1 MEELHIVLTPNKE
14 LEEVFPNVPVS
25 GFRNGKSFKEFLVR
39 ARLPVLNASGRFE
52 PYGKFF
58 FFLAFYSIS
67 TAMAFTTE
75 ACQKIFEIH
84 SGLLKWDSENV
95 LYLLKC

>member
-1 MEELHIVLTPNKE
+1 MEQLHIVLTPNKE

-52 PYGKFF
+52 PYAKIFF

-67 TAMAFTTE
+67 TAMTFTTY
-75 ACQKIFEIH
+75 
-84 SGLLKWDSENV
+84 LKFIVVS
-95 LYLLKC
+95 

>member
-1 MEELHIVLTPNKE
+1 MEQLHIVLTPNKE

-52 PYGKFF
+52 PYGKIFF

-67 TAMAFTTE
+67 TAMTFTTY
-75 ACQKIFEIH
+75 
-84 SGLLKWDSENV
+84 LKFIVVS
-95 LYLLKC
+95 

>member
-39 ARLPVLNASGRFE
+39 ARLPVLNGSGRFE
-52 PYGKFF
+52 PYGKIFF

-67 TAMAFTTE
+67 TAMTFTTY
-75 ACQKIFEIH
+75 
-84 SGLLKWDSENV
+84 LKFIVVS
-95 LYLLKC
+95 

>member
-1 MEELHIVLTPNKE
+1 MEQLHIVLTPNKE

-52 PYGKFF
+52 PYGKIFF
-58 FFLAFYSIS
+58 FFGFLLYKH
-67 TAMAFTTE
+67 
-75 ACQKIFEIH
+75 CYDLYNVFEIH
-84 SGLLKWDSENV
+84 SGLLTWNSENV

>member
-52 PYGKFF
+52 PYGKN

-67 TAMAFTTE
+67 TAMTFTTY
-75 ACQKIFEIH
+75 
-84 SGLLKWDSENV
+84 LKFIVVS
-95 LYLLKC
+95 

>member
-1 MEELHIVLTPNKE
+1 MRVED
-14 LEEVFPNVPVS
+14 
-25 GFRNGKSFKEFLVR
+25 
-39 ARLPVLNASGRFE
+39 LNHM
-52 PYGKFF
+52 GKFF